1 MSRDVDTVLLLVGYQ
16 LLTLLLVESMGELE
30 WHVVGLNYIK
40 LQAPQTMRTV
50 FLELQSALHKYLL
63 VVF

>member
-16 LLTLLLVESMGELE
+16 LLTLLLVESLGDLV

-50 FLELQSALHKYLL
+50 FLEL
-63 VVF
+63 